1 MLRTLVLLTAAA
13 VVFSGCAPGPEPAAA
28 PEPNTEA
35 TQATEEPTVLGAAP
49 PAEQSVAAAA
59 AGSGYVSLLA
69 VGDIASCDVTTDEKV
84 ATLAKNRTGRVAI
97 LGDAVYPNG
106 SSDEFANCF
115 DPAWGPLGAR
125 MRPATGNHEYGT
137 PGAAGY
143 WDYFGDRAG
152 PEGKGWYAHNLGE
165 HWRAIVLNTN
175 CARVGGCTLD
185 SPQGRWLRNAIDNA
199 GDRNI
204 VAYFHHPL
212 YSSGNHGSAT
222 FVRPF
227 YRALYRGG
235 ADIVLS
241 GHDHH
246 YERFAPQNHLG
257 ERRRNGLQQFVVGTG
272 GYTHYAFGGPP
283 LPNTRTRN
291 NTSFGLL
298 KLRLRAA
305 GYSWE
310 FIPATG
316 SYTDSG
322 SRSLD

>member
-1 MLRTLVLLTAAA
+1 MRRTASLLTAAA
-13 VVFSGCAPGPEPAAA
+13 LIVAACAA
-28 PEPNTEA
+28 PE
-35 TQATEEPTVLGAAP
+35 
-49 PAEQSVAAAA
+49 EQPGQAAA

-69 VGDIASCDVTTDEKV
+69 VGDIASCDVSADEKV
-84 ATLAKNRTGRVAI
+84 ATLATDRTGRVAI

-106 SSDEFANCF
+106 SPEEFADCF

-125 MRPATGNHEYGT
+125 LRPAAGNHEYGT
-137 PGAAGY
+137 PGATGY

-152 PEGKGWYAHNLGE
+152 RRGKGWYAYNLGQ

-199 GDRNI
+199 GDRHI

-212 YSSGNHGSAT
+212 YSSGNHGPSPS
-222 FVRPF
+222 VKPF
-227 YRALYRGG
+227 FRALYRGG
-235 ADIVLS
+235 AALVLA

-246 YERFAPQNHLG
+246 YERFAPQSHRG
-257 ERRRNGLQQFVVGTG
+257 QRRRNGVQQFVVGTG
-272 GYTHYAFGGPP
+272 GFRHYPFGGGP
-283 LPNTRTRN
+283 LPNTRARN

-298 KLRLRAA
+298 ELRLRPG

-310 FIPATG
+310 FVPATG
-316 SYTDSG
+316 DYTDSG
-322 SRSLD
+322 SRTLR

>member
-1 MLRTLVLLTAAA
+1 MLRPLVLLTAAA
-13 VVFSGCAPGPEPAAA
+13 LVFTGCASDTKPSAA
-28 PEPNTEA
+28 PERDAAIAQSTE
-35 TQATEEPTVLGAAP
+35 QPTVVGSAP
-49 PAEQSVAAAA
+49 LASQSVETAAAEP
-59 AGSGYVSLLA
+59 GFVPLLA
-69 VGDIASCDVTTDEKV
+69 VGDIASCDVSDDEKV

-97 LGDAVYPNG
+97 LGDAVYPHG
-106 SSDEFANCF
+106 SPDEFANCF

-125 MRPATGNHEYGT
+125 MRPAAGNHEYGT
-137 PGAAGY
+137 PGATGY

-152 PEGKGWYAHNLGE
+152 RRDKGWYAYNLGE

-199 GDRNI
+199 GSRNI

-212 YSSGNHGSAT
+212 YSSGNHGSQS

-227 YRALYRGG
+227 FRALYRGG
-235 ADIVLS
+235 ADLVLA

-246 YERFAPQNHLG
+246 YERFAPQNHRG
-257 ERRRNGLQQFVVGTG
+257 ERRRNGVQQFVVGTG
-272 GYTHYAFGGPP
+272 GFRHYDLGKA
-283 LPNTRTRN
+283 LPNTRARN

-298 KLRLRAA
+298 KLRLRPG